1 MKDKGIYHN
10 VRCSMHNKQHV
21 YVHKVLTDLNLSI
34 YKSKNQFIIDAVEHY
49 AKSLNQEDLTNTAA
63 EQYIREGQARCG
75 RDTDT
80 EAMKK
85 EIVNEVTVAV
95 QTNVI
100 SVLMTE
106 LAKLKLGIGS
116 RQKVIE
122 DDDYDEFEEENELDI
137 PDSFRD
143 VVMGLAGMEE

>member
-21 YVHKVLTDLNLSI
+21 YVHKILTDLNLSI

-63 EQYIREGQARCG
+63 EQYIREGQTRG
-75 RDTDT
+75 GNNDT
-80 EAMKK
+80 ESLKK
-85 EIVNEVTVAV
+85 EIVSEVTVAV
-95 QTNVI
+95 QTSVI

-106 LAKLKLGIGS
+106 LAKLKVGMGTK
-116 RQKVIE
+116 QKLVEE
-122 DDDYDEFEEENELDI
+122 DDDYNEEQEFDV

-143 VVMGLAGMEE
+143 VVKGLAGMGE

>member
-1 MKDKGIYHN
+1 
-10 VRCSMHNKQHV
+10 MHNKQHV

-63 EQYIREGQARCG
+63 EQHIRAGQTKEGP
-75 RDTDT
+75 DT
-80 EAMKK
+80 EALKK

-106 LAKLKLGIGS
+106 LAKLKLGAGS
-116 RQKVIE
+116 KQKFIE
-122 DDDYDEFEEENELDI
+122 EDVEDEYEEEPEFDI
-137 PDSFRD
+137 PDDFRD
-143 VVMGLAGMEE
+143 VIKGLAGMGE

>member
-63 EQYIREGQARCG
+63 EQYIREGQTKSG
-75 RDTDT
+75 SDT
-80 EAMKK
+80 EALKK
-85 EIVNEVTVAV
+85 EIVNEVTVNV
-95 QTNVI
+95 QANVI
-100 SVLMTE
+100 SVLMNE
-106 LAKLKLGIGS
+106 LAKLKVGADT
-116 RQKVIE
+116 KKKFIE
-122 DDDYDEFEEENELDI
+122 EDSYDEYEEPEMDI

-143 VVMGLAGMEE
+143 VVKGLAGMED

>member
-63 EQYIREGQARCG
+63 EQYIRAGQTKKCS
-75 RDTDT
+75 DT
-80 EAMKK
+80 EALKK
-85 EIVNEVTVAV
+85 EIVNEVTVNV
-95 QTNVI
+95 QANVI
-100 SVLMTE
+100 SVLMNE
-106 LAKLKLGIGS
+106 LAKLKAGTGP
-116 RQKVIE
+116 KKKFIE
-122 DDDYDEFEEENELDI
+122 DSYDEYEEEPELDI

-143 VVMGLAGMEE
+143 VVKGLAGMEE

>member
-63 EQYIREGQARCG
+63 EQYIREGQTKNG
-75 RDTDT
+75 SDT
-80 EAMKK
+80 EALKK
-85 EIVNEVTVAV
+85 EIVNEVTVNV
-95 QTNVI
+95 QANVI
-100 SVLMTE
+100 SVLMNE
-106 LAKLKLGIGS
+106 LAKLKAGTAP
-116 RQKVIE
+116 KKKFIE
-122 DDDYDEFEEENELDI
+122 EDSYDEYEEEPELDI

-143 VVMGLAGMEE
+143 VVKGLAGMEE

>member
-63 EQYIREGQARCG
+63 EQYIRAGQSKEG
-75 RDTDT
+75 TDT
-80 EAMKK
+80 EALKK

-106 LAKLKLGIGS
+106 LAKIKLGAGAK
-116 RQKVIE
+116 QKFIE
-122 DDDYDEFEEENELDI
+122 EDVEDVEDEDEEAEFDI
-137 PDSFRD
+137 PDDFRD
-143 VVMGLAGMEE
+143 VIKGLAGMGE

>member
-63 EQYIREGQARCG
+63 EQYIREGQ
-75 RDTDT
+75 TKTSSDT
-80 EAMKK
+80 EALKK
-85 EIVNEVTVAV
+85 EIVNEVTVNV
-95 QTNVI
+95 QANVI
-100 SVLMTE
+100 SVLMNE
-106 LAKLKLGIGS
+106 LAKLKAGTGS
-116 RQKVIE
+116 KKKFIE
-122 DDDYDEFEEENELDI
+122 EDSYDEYEEEPELDI

-143 VVMGLAGMEE
+143 VVKGLAGMEE

>member
-63 EQYIREGQARCG
+63 EQYIRAGQTKEGP
-75 RDTDT
+75 DT
-80 EAMKK
+80 EALKK

-106 LAKLKLGIGS
+106 LAKIKEPDAEGVRKNTLSSLESSLNS
-116 RQKVIE
+116 RPGAVVTVPR
-122 DDDYDEFEEENELDI
+122 DI
-137 PDSFRD
+137 CIPSSYI
-143 VVMGLAGMEE
+143 AE

>member
-10 VRCSMHNKQHV
+10 VRCSMNNKQHV
-21 YVHKVLTDLNLSI
+21 YVHKILSDLNLSI

-63 EQYIREGQARCG
+63 EKHIREGLARCG
-75 RDTDT
+75 NDDP
-80 EAMKK
+80 EALKK

-106 LAKLKLGIGS
+106 LAKLKVGIGTK
-116 RQKVIE
+116 QKFIE
-122 DDDYDEFEEENELDI
+122 EDDYDAEPEFDI

-143 VVMGLAGMEE
+143 VVKGLAGMGE